1 MANATAHR
9 LGAAITLAIAAG
21 HGEKNGSR
29 DASKPIVAAGIG
41 ALCGTLPDL
50 LEPAC
55 HPNHRQ
61 FFHGLACA
69 GFVGAACYH
78 LYQWEPQTSGEE
90 IVRFLMLA
98 VGGAFLTH
106 LAMDAFSPKG
116 LPLIGKL

>member
-1 MANATAHR
+1 MANAIAHR
-9 LGAAITLAIAAG
+9 LGAAITLAIAVG
-21 HGEKNGSR
+21 HGEKSGSS

-69 GFVGAACYH
+69 GVVGTACYR
-78 LYQWEPQTSGEE
+78 LYQWEPQTSSEE
-90 IVRFLMLA
+90 IVRFLLLA

-106 LAMDAFSPKG
+106 LAMDALSPKG
-116 LPLIGKL
+116 LPLIGRL